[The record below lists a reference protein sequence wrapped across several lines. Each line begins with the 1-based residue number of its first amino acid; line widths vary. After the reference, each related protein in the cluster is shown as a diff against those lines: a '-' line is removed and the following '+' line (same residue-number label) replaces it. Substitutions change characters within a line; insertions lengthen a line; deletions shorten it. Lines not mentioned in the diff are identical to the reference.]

1 MSLLRDQQRA
11 CLAYTKVAEVQAEL
25 RKDYRIVVQDFGTNL
40 RRLGLAAALSMLER
54 KGKGKDKDNSGGQLL
69 LEHLAKASV
78 TGLGDKPEALARHA
92 REIDDL
98 AAYMLASRELMRLAS
113 WFNRAVQATFVEGD
127 RAD

>member
-11 CLAYTKVAEVQAEL
+11 CLAYTKVAEVHAEL

-40 RRLGLAAALSMLER
+40 RRLGLAAALSMLES
-54 KGKGKDKDNSGGQLL
+54 KGNSGAQLL

-78 TGLGDKPEALARHA
+78 TGLGDQSGSLARHA